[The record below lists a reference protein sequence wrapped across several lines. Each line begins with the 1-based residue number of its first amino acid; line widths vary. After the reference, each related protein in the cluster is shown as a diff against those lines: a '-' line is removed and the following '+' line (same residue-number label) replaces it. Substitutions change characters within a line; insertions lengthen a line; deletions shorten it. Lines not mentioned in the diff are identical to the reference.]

1 MGPTQYPCVPG
12 HEIVGRVIAVGTEV
26 TKFQVGDIGGV
37 GCIVDSCGV
46 CEPCQDDLEQYCEKG
61 MTQTYGSPDAHTGG
75 YTFGGYSDRVVV
87 KDHFVIRIPPGADLA
102 AMAPLLCAGVTTF
115 SPMQHWKLERGQR
128 VGVVGMGGLGH
139 VAVQLAAARHAE
151 VTVFTTTS
159 SKLGDA
165 KRLGATDAVL
175 STDAAA
181 MKAHAGKFDL
191 IISTVPNGYPM
202 QAFIDLLKLNGTLV
216 NVGAM
221 EPLKEVNGLHL
232 AIGRRALAG
241 SIIGGIAET
250 QEVVDYC
257 AARNIKAQVQLIRPD
272 EINTA
277 FEGVIDKS
285 VRYRYVID
293 FASSKRAG

>member
-1 MGPTQYPCVPG
+1 
-12 HEIVGRVIAVGTEV
+12 
-26 TKFQVGDIGGV
+26 
-37 GCIVDSCGV
+37 
-46 CEPCQDDLEQYCEKG
+46 
-61 MTQTYGSPDAHTGG
+61 
-75 YTFGGYSDRVVV
+75 
-87 KDHFVIRIPPGADLA
+87 
-102 AMAPLLCAGVTTF
+102 
-115 SPMQHWKLERGQR
+115 
-128 VGVVGMGGLGH
+128 
-139 VAVQLAAARHAE
+139 
-151 VTVFTTTS
+151 
-159 SKLGDA
+159 
-165 KRLGATDAVL
+165 
-175 STDAAA
+175 

-221 EPLKEVNGLHL
+221 EPLKEVKGLHL